1 MVDVLATGLIV
12 SAFVVAVWAALLVI
26 VGRPVVIDKWH
37 GLTLFGG
44 AAVLELG
51 LLAQTVVGFVNL
63 SGTDRQVDG
72 LTFGGYLVGMLLILP
87 LAGFW
92 SLAER
97 TRWGPA
103 VMVVG
108 CLAIA
113 VLIVRLGQIWDGH
126 A

>member
-1 MVDVLATGLIV
+1 MVDVFATVLTF
-12 SAFVVAVWAALLVI
+12 SALVIAAWAALLVI
-26 VGRPVVIDKWH
+26 VGRPVMVDRWH
-37 GLTLFGG
+37 GLVLLGG
-44 AAVLELG
+44 AAVLEFG
-51 LLAQTVVGFVNL
+51 LLTQAVVGFANL

-72 LTFGGYLVGMLLILP
+72 LTFGGYLVGILLVLP

-103 VMVVG
+103 VMVAG
-108 CLAIA
+108 CLTIA